1 MCEMLDEDV
10 KQRARAA
17 RQSAALCCLEKRH
30 LTPFGSSEIPA
41 RASRVLSG

>member
-10 KQRARAA
+10 KQRAGAA
-17 RQSAALCCLEKRH
+17 RQSAASCCLQKGH

-41 RASRVLSG
+41 RASQFLSG